1 MKRNEIIDFSRI
13 SLPVLSGTALAI
25 SEPDLPRWLTS
36 AACIE
41 QVDNTLCKEVSKS
54 LLVTA

>member
-1 MKRNEIIDFSRI
+1 MKLNDIRDFSRI
-13 SLPVLSGTALAI
+13 FLPVLSGTALAI

-41 QVDNTLCKEVSKS
+41 QVDNTLCKEMRHKGC
-54 LLVTA
+54 